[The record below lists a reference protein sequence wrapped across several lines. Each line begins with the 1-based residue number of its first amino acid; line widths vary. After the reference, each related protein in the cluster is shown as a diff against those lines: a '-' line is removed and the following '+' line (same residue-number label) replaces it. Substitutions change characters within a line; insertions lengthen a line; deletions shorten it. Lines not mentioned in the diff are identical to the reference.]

1 MTFRRLQ
8 DNNVGQS
15 SPGTGSSEELI
26 STLANLIQNYQI
38 PQDDQQFNFS
48 QMLRGTADPAAR
60 EGLKIGQGI
69 ASLKGFD
76 EDLLTSRGFN
86 ADKFNRQVRGL
97 GIGQIAGSG
106 LGLGLEMA
114 ASNLEG
120 QVQRRN
126 ILDSRKAAQEAYE
139 RSVTQPD
146 MGRPAQPFMQES
158 FIAQQGGYMD
168 YFKKG
173 GTKKKKNKPNNPA
186 LWSRAIAAAKKKF
199 DVYPSAYANAW
210 AVQWYKKKGGTWRKG
225 QDGGEGEPAQIN
237 FKEAAQKASNKTAP
251 TNIEAILSGRHTT
264 GIANPD
270 TSPTEVN
277 AELEKNEFIES
288 PTGDPITKVV
298 GKSHAQGGEMMN
310 LEEGTRILSDNIKI
324 GAENKKALE
333 EIFEMKL
340 RATDTVAQVLDKY
353 RKSNES
359 GLEDLMKEQEK
370 AFKGLKE
377 NMKVED
383 EPTRLINEQFFADKV
398 IEAEEQLSVARQ
410 KEKQVFDLLFRIQE
424 NLKER
429 DEAGDPTVGNIR
441 KRPKLEQEYVVDE
454 KADIP
459 EAPEVEVEEPN
470 MEEVGVYMENGG
482 YIPVFLQDGEVMVEE
497 TIMDAM
503 RRDAMERGYAD
514 MSSYITD
521 EATGMM
527 SAQDGGVPDRYKKKG
542 FRKVGVK
549 KRAPSGAKHK
559 WEVLARKK
567 VNGKYRYK
575 IVKGGFRGMKDF
587 SQHKSKD
594 RQKSFWSRMGG
605 KSSPKTKD
613 PFSPLYWH
621 KRFGTWEE
629 GGTFKPHMMYDPRT
643 GQAVFA
649 EIEQDHLDLSSQG
662 FVHDPKEIKVADMG
676 GSVIMYQDAVEE
688 PTGYS
693 AQNIV
698 VSEGKEYIIDA
709 NGQAL
714 PVLVREDG
722 TKYVQESTD
731 PYSYA
736 ATSDLGAFQPA
747 KYGREDILPD
757 AKADITKKF
766 SSFIDELERR
776 NAVGEPITGDLNIT
790 GFSSPEPVAP
800 SLWKQLGNAKSNE
813 EANEFLAR
821 ERAKTER
828 GIFEEMAKARG
839 IDISGLNINEIPVA
853 MRGEV
858 GDLEGYADF
867 DPSLAGDGYL
877 AQRGFGF
884 DYTASQDQLKETPIT
899 PFEEEEEEIETEIPE
914 FKSSARQFQAP
925 IIDYLQ
931 PLPRP
936 ITGLM
941 IPGLKVLPYREL
953 PDVKQSEEAALVAN
967 AETLGQSIDIATQ
980 NVGAQ
985 TNAALTSLLRNT
997 QAANNQAVAQTNAAN
1012 AQSKQRTDIAEI
1024 NAKSQIDQL
1033 NSAALYQYDVN
1044 AITAADNEIQNI
1056 MDYEN
1061 ARIEREAKF
1070 NADLRNQEL
1079 AMVFGPN
1086 ISRGPFGGL
1095 QLNPDSY
1102 TDLLQFNPN
1111 NPASSFLQS
1120 AYYGAGQEDTA

>member
-15 SPGTGSSEELI
+15 SPGTGSSEELV

-38 PQDDQQFNFS
+38 PQDDQQFDFS

-60 EGLKIGQGI
+60 EGLKVGQGI

-76 EDLLTSRGFN
+76 EDLLTSKGFN

-106 LGLGLEMA
+106 LGLGLEMV

-158 FIAQQGGYMD
+158 FMAQQGGYMD

-649 EIEQDHLDLSSQG
+649 EVEQDHLDLSSQG

-676 GSVIMYQDAVEE
+676 GSVIMYQDAVEG

-693 AQNIV
+693 ARDIV
-698 VSEGKEYIIDA
+698 VSEGKEFIIDA

-776 NAVGEPITGDLNIT
+776 NALGEPITGDLNIT

-899 PFEEEEEEIETEIPE
+899 PFEEEEEEEEIQTE
-914 FKSSARQFQAP
+914 FKSSARQFKAP

-941 IPGLKVLPYREL
+941 IPGLRVLPYREL

-967 AETLGQSIDIATQ
+967 AETLGQSVDIATQ

-1012 AQSKQRTDIAEI
+1012 AQAKQRADIAEI

-1095 QLNPDSY
+1095 QINPDSY

>member
-1 MTFRRLQ
+1 
-8 DNNVGQS
+8 
-15 SPGTGSSEELI
+15 
-26 STLANLIQNYQI
+26 
-38 PQDDQQFNFS
+38 
-48 QMLRGTADPAAR
+48 
-60 EGLKIGQGI
+60 
-69 ASLKGFD
+69 
-76 EDLLTSRGFN
+76 
-86 ADKFNRQVRGL
+86 
-97 GIGQIAGSG
+97 
-106 LGLGLEMA
+106 
-114 ASNLEG
+114 
-120 QVQRRN
+120 
-126 ILDSRKAAQEAYE
+126 
-139 RSVTQPD
+139 
-146 MGRPAQPFMQES
+146 
-158 FIAQQGGYMD
+158 
-168 YFKKG
+168 
-173 GTKKKKNKPNNPA
+173 
-186 LWSRAIAAAKKKF
+186 
-199 DVYPSAYANAW
+199 
-210 AVQWYKKKGGTWRKG
+210 
-225 QDGGEGEPAQIN
+225 
-237 FKEAAQKASNKTAP
+237 
-251 TNIEAILSGRHTT
+251 
-264 GIANPD
+264 
-270 TSPTEVN
+270 
-277 AELEKNEFIES
+277 
-288 PTGDPITKVV
+288 
-298 GKSHAQGGEMMN
+298 
-310 LEEGTRILSDNIKI
+310 
-324 GAENKKALE
+324 
-333 EIFEMKL
+333 
-340 RATDTVAQVLDKY
+340 
-353 RKSNES
+353 
-359 GLEDLMKEQEK
+359 
-370 AFKGLKE
+370 
-377 NMKVED
+377 
-383 EPTRLINEQFFADKV
+383 
-398 IEAEEQLSVARQ
+398 
-410 KEKQVFDLLFRIQE
+410 
-424 NLKER
+424 
-429 DEAGDPTVGNIR
+429 
-441 KRPKLEQEYVVDE
+441 
-454 KADIP
+454 
-459 EAPEVEVEEPN
+459 
-470 MEEVGVYMENGG
+470 
-482 YIPVFLQDGEVMVEE
+482 
-497 TIMDAM
+497 
-503 RRDAMERGYAD
+503 
-514 MSSYITD
+514 
-521 EATGMM
+521 
-527 SAQDGGVPDRYKKKG
+527 
-542 FRKVGVK
+542 
-549 KRAPSGAKHK
+549 
-559 WEVLARKK
+559 
-567 VNGKYRYK
+567 
-575 IVKGGFRGMKDF
+575 
-587 SQHKSKD
+587 
-594 RQKSFWSRMGG
+594 MGG

-967 AETLGQSIDIATQ
+967 AETLGQTIDIATQ